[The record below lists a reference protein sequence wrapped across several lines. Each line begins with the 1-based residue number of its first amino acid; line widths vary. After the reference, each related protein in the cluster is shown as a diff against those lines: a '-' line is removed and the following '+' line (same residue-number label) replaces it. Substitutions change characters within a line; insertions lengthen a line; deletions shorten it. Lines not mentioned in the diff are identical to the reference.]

1 MKLRLREK
9 TTATLLI
16 AIFMMSTL
24 SVISV
29 GAYTADEYKTAVLD
43 AADRIILGQNDDGGF
58 DWDLIE
64 GDSTSYTNLGISA
77 IGVLKAYKLDPRS
90 SFKTSLAEAYM
101 YAVNNAP
108 GWVQDGTKWKEDP
121 NGVNSWPDVTF
132 ILELARAA
140 AKDSSLLSEIGTL
153 TGDTVSDMAAYAKF
167 LWDDRVNHMGN
178 PWPEETGGS
187 VTAMATYLRDD
198 RLSGPTPLI
207 GIVPW
212 DIEEAVKAALALE
225 DYYSEIDYGLQA
237 TELATF
243 IYDYIYTDNYFNIQ
257 DSNVVCYTIGL
268 TGALEAFTEAGVY
281 SVKASEIKGLL
292 IGYQKS
298 DGSWQESDTDL
309 QYIVQPT
316 AYAIMA
322 LLAQGDVDAQAS
334 AYLGV
339 EWLISAQEDE
349 GGWLEAGDEY
359 PELNSE
365 AAWALFNS
373 ILKSNFVPGNGKG
386 LDKPIPNDNFAKGRR
401 KE

>member
-1 MKLRLREK
+1 MLS
-9 TTATLLI
+9 TFAI
-16 AIFMMSTL
+16 AIPVNAFNSYEQAIL
-24 SVISV
+24 
-29 GAYTADEYKTAVLD
+29 A

-64 GDSTSYTNLGISA
+64 GDGTSYTNLGISA

-101 YAVNNAP
+101 YAVDNPP
-108 GWVQDGTKWKEDP
+108 GWIQDGTKWKEDP

-132 ILELARAA
+132 MLELARAA

-167 LWDDRVNHMGN
+167 LWDGRVNHMGN
-178 PWPEETGGS
+178 TFPTETGGS
-187 VTAMATYLRDD
+187 ATAMAEYLRDA
-198 RLSGPTPLI
+198 RSLGTAFP

-225 DYYSEIDYGLQA
+225 DYYSEPDYGLQA
-237 TELATF
+237 IELAEF
-243 IYDYIYTDNYFNIQ
+243 IHDYIYGATDYFDHT
-257 DSNVVCYTIGL
+257 DSNEVCYTLGL
-268 TGALEAFTEAGVY
+268 AGALEAFTEAGVHTTE
-281 SVKASEIKGLL
+281 ASDLKTRL
-292 IGYQKS
+292 IDYQKT
-298 DGSWQESDTDL
+298 DGSWQESDSDPE
-309 QYIVQPT
+309 YIVQPT

-339 EWLISAQEDE
+339 EWLISAQETA
-349 GGWLEAGDEY
+349 GGWLEASYEY
-359 PELNSE
+359 PELDSE